1 MTTSTGTQTAAPRA
15 LHKGAILAIIL
26 VSYFMIILD
35 NSVIFTG
42 LPSLQAEF
50 GMSATELAWVQDAYT
65 LVFGGLLLVGARAG
79 DLLGR
84 KRVFIFGL
92 IVFSTAS
99 LLIALAPASW
109 FIIAARALQGMGA
122 AIVAPSALA
131 LITATFED
139 EERNRAVAWY
149 SAAAGIGASL
159 GMVVGGAAA
168 SLFSW
173 RAGFFINVPI
183 GIAMLLLAPRFL
195 PDGGKQSGRFDVL
208 GALAS
213 MLGVGALVFAILF
226 GAEFGW
232 DGPVPYL
239 SAGFALVALALFV
252 FIESRAV
259 QPIVPLQLFAS
270 RIRTGAYVA
279 RLLYLAS
286 MIGFFYFTS
295 QFLQLVFGFTPI
307 EAGLAFLPMTI
318 VNFFVALGIPRL
330 VRRLGGTIVLVAGV
344 VLTLAGMVW
353 LSRVTGDSS
362 YVVSVA
368 LPMVLIGA
376 GQGLALAPLTSFG
389 IVGADAAD
397 AGAASGVVNTFHQIG
412 SSLGLGILVAI
423 GSAAASNATPGAAA
437 VAAEVS
443 TALLGASAFLAIA
456 TAVILFTIVPAT
468 RRR

>member
-131 LITATFED
+131 LITATFEG

-213 MLGVGALVFAILF
+213 MLGVGALVVSANDPQAICDALNEARDAGVKVVTFDSDTNPDCRDLF
-226 GAEFGW
+226 INQATADGIAKVQVDLIAEQIGDAGEVAVLSASANATNQNAWIDKMKELLAADHPNISLVDVVYGDDDDQTSFDKTAALLQSPPDLKGIISPTTVGIAAAARYLSTSDYKGKVALTGLGTPNQMREYVE
-232 DGPVPYL
+232 DGTVTAFVLWNQEDLGYL
-239 SAGFALVALALFV
+239 SAYAAAAL
-252 FIESRAV
+252 IKGD
-259 QPIVPLQLFAS
+259 I
-270 RIRTGAYVA
+270 TGKE
-279 RLLYLAS
+279 
-286 MIGFFYFTS
+286 GDTF
-295 QFLQLVFGFTPI
+295 
-307 EAGLAFLPMTI
+307 EAGK
-318 VNFFVALGIPRL
+318 LG
-330 VRRLGGTIVLVAGV
+330 
-344 VLTLAGMVW
+344 
-353 LSRVTGDSS
+353 S
-362 YVVSVA
+362 YTVDV
-368 LPMVLIGA
+368 
-376 GQGLALAPLTSFG
+376 
-389 IVGADAAD
+389 DAT
-397 AGAASGVVNTFHQIG
+397 V
-412 SSLGLGILVAI
+412 
-423 GSAAASNATPGAAA
+423 
-437 VAAEVS
+437 
-443 TALLGASAFLAIA
+443 LLGDPYVFNKDNIGD
-456 TAVILFTIVPAT
+456 FDF
-468 RRR
+468 